1 MSLRNISNFFNIIKK
16 GRLRTKLDNNDM
28 IPVGTRDITN
38 KSVYQDAA
46 ISFKDL
52 KSQIGGGGGG
62 GVTSVSGAA
71 PIASTG
77 GTTPLISMPAASST
91 LDGYLKSTEFA
102 SFTAKQDA
110 LTFNPPSSNNANP
123 STSAEIKTALDAK
136 QATITGAATTID
148 DTNLTASRAV
158 VSDGSGKVAV
168 SAVTSTEIGYLDG
181 VSSAIQ
187 TQLNSK
193 QATITGAATS
203 IDEIN
208 LTTFRTLISDG
219 SGKVAV
225 SPVTSTELG
234 YLDGVSS
241 LIQTQL
247 NAKQGSLT
255 LTTTGSGA
263 ATLVG
268 NTLNIPTSGGG
279 SSFWTANGSSIY
291 NSNAGSVSIGT
302 TNTQSKLTIQ
312 GNGSSGMTSA
322 FQLQQGGTATPWLI
336 ANDAG
341 QLTLVANGTAEAKL
355 TTAKFRLTT
364 SPTAGHVL
372 TADASGN
379 ATWELPTGMNT
390 ATATL
395 SSGSINM
402 GSSVNILSAP
412 AATQYYV
419 IHSVVMKFKGGSVA
433 FNNST
438 VYGFNMERGVI
449 DTSVAAAAGPA
460 TSVDIPT
467 NTTDII
473 LAWISGATAPGQAFT
488 CSKVGGTTP
497 SAGDSNV
504 VFDVTYELKDF

>member
-16 GRLRTKLDNNDM
+16 GRLKSQLADTDM

-38 KSVYQDAA
+38 KSVYQDTA

-52 KSQIGGGGGG
+52 KAQVGGGGGG

-136 QATITGAATTID
+136 QDTIADGDLTIAK
-148 DTNLTASRAV
+148 TSGLQTA
-158 VSDGSGKVAV
+158 
-168 SAVTSTEIGYLDG
+168 LD
-181 VSSAIQ
+181 
-187 TQLNSK
+187 
-193 QATITGAATS
+193 
-203 IDEIN
+203 
-208 LTTFRTLISDG
+208 
-219 SGKVAV
+219 
-225 SPVTSTELG
+225 
-234 YLDGVSS
+234 
-241 LIQTQL
+241 
-247 NAKQGSLT
+247 AKQDSLT

-268 NTLNIPTSGGG
+268 STLNVPTPAGG
-279 SSFWTANGSSIY
+279 SGSWTANGSNIS
-291 NSNAGSVSIGT
+291 NSNAGNVGIGT
-302 TNTQSKLTIQ
+302 TTLQSKLTIQ

-322 FQLQQGGTATPWLI
+322 FQINQSGAATPWLS
-336 ANDAG
+336 ASDAG
-341 QLTLVANGTAEAKL
+341 VLRLTANGTAEAKL
-355 TTAKFRLTT
+355 TTTKFQLTT
-364 SPTAGHVL
+364 TPAAGKVL
-372 TADASGN
+372 TSDASGN
-379 ATWELPTGMNT
+379 ATWETPTGMNT
-390 ATATL
+390 ATHTL
-395 SSGSINM
+395 GSGSIRM
-402 GSSVNILSAP
+402 GSSTQILPAP
-412 AATQYYV
+412 VATKYYV

-433 FNNST
+433 YNNST

-467 NTTDII
+467 NTTDSI
-473 LAWISGATAPGQAFT
+473 LAWVSGTTAPGQAFT

-497 SAGDSNV
+497 SAGDSDV